1 MKNKREENES
11 SKKKISNKAIYIG
24 SVLGLI
30 VLFFSIKMGYHSLCY
45 ETTDDAQI
53 DGNVIPIR
61 TMVTGYI
68 RQIRFVDNERVKM
81 GDTLVVYDTTS
92 LKAQVVDAQAQVLAA
107 QTELQSCK
115 MQVSASEY
123 NEMMAESNS
132 GSAMDNIYVAKA
144 RLWLAR
150 QEYCRFQKMN
160 KDGASTE
167 QTLDNMKTTYQVAI
181 AQLAVA
187 KKQFDASTAQV
198 STNRSQT
205 TIHSIQAKQALAHIK
220 RAQAQLAFA
229 EDQYHHAFILAPCDG
244 IVSKKS
250 VELGQFVPS
259 GMALA
264 SMINLSDIWVTANY
278 KETQLDDI
286 KSNQQAVVT
295 VDAYPGL
302 MVKGYVESFCGATGA
317 KFAIL
322 PAENATGNFIK
333 VTQRIPVR
341 IKIGKI
347 RGLKEFLP
355 GMNVVVSVK
364 TK

>member
-1 MKNKREENES
+1 M
-11 SKKKISNKAIYIG
+11 
-24 SVLGLI
+24 
-30 VLFFSIKMGYHSLCY
+30 
-45 ETTDDAQI
+45 
-53 DGNVIPIR
+53 
-61 TMVTGYI
+61 
-68 RQIRFVDNERVKM
+68 
-81 GDTLVVYDTTS
+81 
-92 LKAQVVDAQAQVLAA
+92 
-107 QTELQSCK
+107 
-115 MQVSASEY
+115 
-123 NEMMAESNS
+123 
-132 GSAMDNIYVAKA
+132 
-144 RLWLAR
+144 
-150 QEYCRFQKMN
+150 
-160 KDGASTE
+160 
-167 QTLDNMKTTYQVAI
+167 
-181 AQLAVA
+181 
-187 KKQFDASTAQV
+187 
-198 STNRSQT
+198 
-205 TIHSIQAKQALAHIK
+205 
-220 RAQAQLAFA
+220 
-229 EDQYHHAFILAPCDG
+229 
-244 IVSKKS
+244 
-250 VELGQFVPS
+250 PS

-347 RGLKEFLP
+347 RGLKELLP